1 VGLKELTNEIRA
13 KAQREAKSLEKAAAE
28 ADAELEKAR
37 KEKKELVEAA
47 KKDAERIVENERNEI
62 IASARLK
69 GKQMNSEA
77 KETAVNAAL
86 EEVWKELLNLR
97 KSSSYGKAMK
107 KLIAEGEKELGKG
120 TVVLVRKED
129 RKFESGSKETEISG
143 GAIIQTKDGKISV
156 NNSFEAIFE
165 ESQDELRKELYA
177 KMFGE

>member
-1 VGLKELTNEIRA
+1 MALKELINEIRA
-13 KAQREAKSLEKAAAE
+13 KAQRDANSLEKAAAE
-28 ADAELEKAR
+28 ADAEVDKAR

-69 GKQMNSEA
+69 AKQMNSKA

-97 KSSSYGKAMK
+97 KDSSYAKVMK
-107 KLIAEGEKELGKG
+107 KLIAEGEKELGAG

-129 RKFESGSKETEISG
+129 KKFASGSKEAEISG
-143 GAIIQTKDGKISV
+143 GAIIQTKDEKISV

-177 KMFGE
+177 KMFGG